1 MSPANVHDVTL
12 QQVPPRGIAAVH
24 ARVPA
29 GRVAAVFGSY
39 LDQVYAAARDGKVKL
54 DGQNIF
60 VYRDVAET
68 PGQLDVDFGVGV
80 DAPFTAAGHVAYAV
94 TPSGSVATTTHRG
107 DYGAL
112 GAAHAA
118 VIAWCRSHDVALAG
132 PRWEVYGHWRDGE
145 VPRTDIYYLVAPRT

>member
-12 QQVPPRGIAAVH
+12 QQAPPRGIAAVH

-29 GRVAAVFGSY
+29 GRVAALFSGY

-80 DAPFTAAGHVAYAV
+80 AAPFTAAGNVGYAV
-94 TPSGSVATTTHRG
+94 TPSGSVATTTHHG

-118 VIAWCRSHDVALAG
+118 VIAWCRSHDIALAG

-145 VPRTDIYYLVAPRT
+145 VPRTDIYYLVAPRA